1 VTSPQRTSHLPDV
14 PTMMESG
21 INVDVTVWCGIC
33 APSGVPKEILARL
46 NADVHKALA
55 SKDTQDRLMEQGVDP
70 KPSTPEE
77 FAAFIRSETE
87 KWAKVV
93 KEAGV
98 PLQ

>member
-1 VTSPQRTSHLPDV
+1 V
-14 PTMMESG
+14 
-21 INVDVTVWCGIC
+21 
-33 APSGVPKEILARL
+33 PSGVPKEILARL

-55 SKDTQDRLMEQGVDP
+55 SKDTQDRLTERGVDP
-70 KPSTPEE
+70 TPSTSED